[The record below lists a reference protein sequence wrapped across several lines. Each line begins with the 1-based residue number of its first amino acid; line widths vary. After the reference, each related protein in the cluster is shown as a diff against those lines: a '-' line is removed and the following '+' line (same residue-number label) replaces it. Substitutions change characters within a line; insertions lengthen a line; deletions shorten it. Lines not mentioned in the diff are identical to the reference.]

1 MMQATSNMTNAVK
14 ARQDYLVFR
23 VGEREYGVALEK
35 VQELAEYDTVTP
47 LAEAPEKIAGTISVR
62 NSSLPVLNLQEVLAP
77 GGIGTARPNDVVIIN
92 DNGRTSGIAV
102 NSVVDVLSLA
112 PEQIRT
118 TLRASDAEEG
128 RVAGIATEGRRVV
141 TLLKPEKL
149 VAEVQAGTVAT
160 DRPQAAEPMRRFTAE
175 AAIH

>member
-1 MMQATSNMTNAVK
+1 MQATSKTTNTEK

-35 VQELAEYDTVTP
+35 VQELAEYGTVTP
-47 LAEAPEKIAGTISVR
+47 LAEAPDNIAGTIKVR
-62 NSSLPVLNLQEVLAP
+62 NNRLPVLNLQEVLAP
-77 GGIGTARPNDVVIIN
+77 GGSGNVRLNDVVILN
-92 DNGRTSGIAV
+92 DNGRASGIAV

-118 TLRASDAEEG
+118 TLRASDAVEG

-141 TLLKPEKL
+141 TLLNPEKL
-149 VAEVQAGTVAT
+149 VAEVQTSQIVKERQQT
-160 DRPQAAEPMRRFTAE
+160 AEPMHRFTA
-175 AAIH
+175 AASLH

>member
-1 MMQATSNMTNAVK
+1 MQATSKTTTAINP
-14 ARQDYLVFR
+14 RQDYLVFR

-47 LAEAPEKIAGTISVR
+47 LAEAPEKIAGTIKVR
-62 NSSLPVLNLQEVLAP
+62 NNRLPVLNLQAVLAP
-77 GGIGTARPNDVVIIN
+77 AGIGNVQLNDVVILN
-92 DNGRTSGIAV
+92 DNGHASGIAV

-118 TLRASDAEEG
+118 TLRASDAVEG

-149 VAEVQAGTVAT
+149 VAEVQTIQTAE
-160 DRPQAAEPMRRFTAE
+160 DRQKTAEPMRRFTP
-175 AAIH
+175 AATFH